1 MPVVNVDLSEYDA
14 IRNRV
19 KELEEQVKEQKET
32 IKSLKDGSR
41 VILRRE
47 QVIQIERCA
56 PSMYEQMMSRSQPCY
71 QSDTKERHTIE
82 TSEQY
87 INFEDVRLKVE
98 EKMKTEVER
107 SIRERDE
114 ARDKYNKRM
123 DELDEKYMEQSMTLE
138 NEYDDKHGK
147 LKKEYEEKQE
157 KLSKEYEEKEKA
169 LKNREEAFVN
179 EHSLKLVQYDVM
191 LNNLRD
197 YQCALEDAIKLYNSN
212 RIFKPKGIGKILG
225 DMLSSVKTVIHN
237 NVRRTV

>member
-123 DELDEKYMEQSMTLE
+123 DELDEKYKEQSMTLE
-138 NEYDDKHGK
+138 DEYDDKHGK
-147 LKKEYEEKQE
+147 LNKEYEEKQE

-169 LKNREEAFVN
+169 LKNREEAFTSM
-179 EHSLKLVQYDVM
+179 HKFRLQQYGTM
-191 LNNLRD
+191 LININDFKYDLEEALR
-197 YQCALEDAIKLYNSN
+197 IYNSR
-212 RIFKPKGIGKILG
+212 RIFKPKGIEEILRNLISAFDKIIIDNKG
-225 DMLSSVKTVIHN
+225 
-237 NVRRTV
+237 R

>member
-1 MPVVNVDLSEYDA
+1 MAVVNVDLSEYDTL
-14 IRNRV
+14 RNRV

-47 QVIQIERCA
+47 QVIEFERA
-56 PSMYEQMMSRSQPCY
+56 HIIYDEMIGRTQTCY
-71 QSDTKERHTIE
+71 NSDRKERKTIE

-98 EKMKTEVER
+98 EEMKTQVEH

-114 ARDKYNKRM
+114 ARDKYNNRL
-123 DELDEKYMEQSMTLE
+123 DELDEKYKERALMLE
-138 NEYDDKHGK
+138 DEYDDKHGK
-147 LKKEYEEKQE
+147 LN
-157 KLSKEYEEKEKA
+157 KEYEEKEKA
-169 LKNREEAFVN
+169 LKKREEAFVN

-197 YQCALEDAIKLYNSN
+197 YQCALDDAIKLYNSN